1 MTDALAAGPAGMAG
15 GGGGAPRRDRRRS
28 EVAATLE
35 PSDDEAVEADLGA
48 IWAFGGGGD
57 ADLKDRGGSEEDP
70 NPKSRRFWEFI
81 EELGSGRDFG
91 FLEDFLVMAIVELLR
106 SSIWLGKKYGNHR
119 TFAIRN
125 EIES

>member
-35 PSDDEAVEADLGA
+35 PSEDEAV
-48 IWAFGGGGD
+48 WGGGD